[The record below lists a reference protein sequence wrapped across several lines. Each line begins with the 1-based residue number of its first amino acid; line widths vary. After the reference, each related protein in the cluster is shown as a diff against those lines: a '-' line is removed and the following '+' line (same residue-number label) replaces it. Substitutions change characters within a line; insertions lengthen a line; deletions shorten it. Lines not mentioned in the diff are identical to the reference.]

1 MDGSASETGELPG
14 FDATECDACRHQ
26 QTPGDE
32 DGEGEQ
38 IVRER
43 AVCGRGLRALAFARM
58 PSMCFALG
66 NSWNKS
72 DVFNEEPPRL
82 IALIVPDKR
91 SRASERWRENF

>member
-1 MDGSASETGELPG
+1 MPVDNSRRQGTKMGRENRESERRLFAGEY
-14 FDATECDACRHQ
+14 EY
-26 QTPGDE
+26 
-32 DGEGEQ
+32 
-38 IVRER
+38 
-43 AVCGRGLRALAFARM
+43 ALAFARM

-91 SRASERWRENF
+91 SRASDRWRENF